1 MPTFS
6 LQVAPDYLLRY
17 SKTQPIDAVKE
28 LIWNALDADATK
40 ISVVLE
46 RNIAGKIEGLSV
58 KDNGHG
64 INYQKVERAFGKLG
78 NSEKLY
84 MDCTPKG
91 RSYHGKKGEG
101 RYKALSL
108 GQRLIWESYY
118 EKPDQMT
125 YYISIRCHGDNP
137 HEIDCTEPIVSSLT
151 SSTGVQVI
159 VEGISEKTSDFINN
173 DEGLIDEFVAEFAP
187 YLLGYPGITIMV
199 NGMAIVPEEF
209 IAEQVVSD
217 FSIDLEKRTV
227 KGIMRLICWKN
238 GSYNRLH
245 MCSKEGVSFWNGP
258 LQIYHGDLPIA
269 VYVQSDY
276 ISELKD
282 NDLLD
287 FEDAA
292 PGLRELRSRA
302 KDMVRDYYSE
312 WLRISAAGTIEEF
325 RRDGVYPYQGHPKD
339 EIDAAERKVFDICAL
354 TIQRQLPE
362 FPKTPKKQKKLVLNL
377 IKEALQ
383 QRPSELHRI
392 FQEVLELSDDQIRDF
407 SDILN
412 KTTLSAMI
420 STTKMV
426 SDRLKF
432 LNGLDQIIYKPEL
445 SKKLKERSQLH
456 KILLKELWIFGE
468 QYTYGCDDIKLYNV
482 LKEYV
487 KFLGRDELATNL
499 TSEEIT
505 QLNDI
510 PDLCLWNQY
519 NLGHPEEV
527 ANLVVELKRPD
538 VKIGE
543 EELNQI
549 KNYARKVAIHPRFPK
564 DKTSWVFLL
573 VSSDLND
580 QAKWEMKDKKN
591 SCYLH
596 TDNVYIYIK
605 DWGQVINEAYARQKY
620 LEESLKLA
628 VTENSEGMNYLL
640 QKYSQL
646 LPKTAHGK

>member
-1 MPTFS
+1 M
-6 LQVAPDYLLRY
+6 
-17 SKTQPIDAVKE
+17 
-28 LIWNALDADATK
+28 
-40 ISVVLE
+40 
-46 RNIAGKIEGLSV
+46 
-58 KDNGHG
+58 
-64 INYQKVERAFGKLG
+64 
-78 NSEKLY
+78 
-84 MDCTPKG
+84 
-91 RSYHGKKGEG
+91 
-101 RYKALSL
+101 
-108 GQRLIWESYY
+108 
-118 EKPDQMT
+118 
-125 YYISIRCHGDNP
+125 
-137 HEIDCTEPIVSSLT
+137 
-151 SSTGVQVI
+151 
-159 VEGISEKTSDFINN
+159 
-173 DEGLIDEFVAEFAP
+173 
-187 YLLGYPGITIMV
+187 
-199 NGMAIVPEEF
+199 
-209 IAEQVVSD
+209 
-217 FSIDLEKRTV
+217 
-227 KGIMRLICWKN
+227 
-238 GSYNRLH
+238 
-245 MCSKEGVSFWNGP
+245 
-258 LQIYHGDLPIA
+258 
-269 VYVQSDY
+269 
-276 ISELKD
+276 
-282 NDLLD
+282 
-287 FEDAA
+287 
-292 PGLRELRSRA
+292 
-302 KDMVRDYYSE
+302 
-312 WLRISAAGTIEEF
+312 
-325 RRDGVYPYQGHPKD
+325 
-339 EIDAAERKVFDICAL
+339 
-354 TIQRQLPE
+354 
-362 FPKTPKKQKKLVLNL
+362 LNL